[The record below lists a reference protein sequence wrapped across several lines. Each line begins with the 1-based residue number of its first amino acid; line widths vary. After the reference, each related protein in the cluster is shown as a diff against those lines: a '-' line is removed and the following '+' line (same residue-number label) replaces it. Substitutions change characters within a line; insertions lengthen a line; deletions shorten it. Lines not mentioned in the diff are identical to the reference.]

1 MDFTKD
7 IKFDCNLTAN
17 QDVTIT
23 YRGFLSH
30 SENAMIVYGFGE
42 NWENTTETNMSKM
55 GDSFVAKIK
64 ILDFDTFNFCFRNE
78 NYEWD
83 NNSNCNYI
91 SPILPAVCE
100 EKIVVPKFDIDH
112 LIDEILQP
120 LILPEPIEALQ
131 ENTPLQISSEPIDLG
146 EEIGNILAQIEDTSS
161 SETLKEYS
169 TLEEILSCEII
180 SQEPIE
186 ALEDG
191 RNTLSREDYAF
202 ALYVNDYFKNIF
214 EKIDAEFAEETEK
227 VETTIS
233 EKSENLETS
242 LVPTQEHYFTVS
254 PRKLGKFYTFRKRI
268 KLAFYKA
275 LVKIPQLIFGKQEDK
290 NPLS

>member
-7 IKFDCNLTAN
+7 IKFDCSPTAN
-17 QDVTIT
+17 QDIIIT
-23 YRGFLSH
+23 YHGFLSQ
-30 SENAMIVYGFGE
+30 SENTTMVYGFGE
-42 NWENTTETNMSKM
+42 NWENTTEINMSKTKD
-55 GDSFVAKIK
+55 GFVAKISMPS
-64 ILDFDTFNFCFRNE
+64 FDTFNFCFRNE

-83 NNSNCNYI
+83 NNNNCNYI
-91 SPILPAVCE
+91 SPILPAVRE
-100 EKIVVPKFDIDH
+100 EKLVLPKFDIDH

-120 LILPEPIEALQ
+120 LILPEPTEQLQ

-146 EEIGNILAQIEDTSS
+146 EEIGNILSQIEDTSS
-161 SETLKEYS
+161 CETLKEYS
-169 TLEEILSCEII
+169 TLEEILSCKII

-186 ALEDG
+186 ALEKEK
-191 RNTLSREDYAF
+191 NTLSREDYAF

-214 EKIDAEFAEETEK
+214 EKIDAEFAEETKK
-227 VETTIS
+227 VEATIS
-233 EKSENLETS
+233 KKSETLETS

-254 PRKLGKFYTFRKRI
+254 PRKLGKFYTFQKRI

-290 NPLS
+290 NF

>member
-7 IKFDCNLTAN
+7 IKFDCSPTVN
-17 QDVTIT
+17 QDITIT
-23 YRGFLSH
+23 YHGFLSH
-30 SENAMIVYGFGE
+30 SEKAIIVYGFGE
-42 NWENTTETNMSKM
+42 NWENTTETNMSKID
-55 GDSFVAKIK
+55 DSFVAKIK
-64 ILDFDTFNFCFRNE
+64 MLDFDTFNFCFRNE
-78 NYEWD
+78 NEQWD

-91 SPILPAVCE
+91 SSILPAVCE
-100 EKIVVPKFDIDH
+100 EKIVLPKFDIDR

-120 LILPEPIEALQ
+120 LILPESIEQ
-131 ENTPLQISSEPIDLG
+131 NTPLQISSEPIDLG
-146 EEIGNILAQIEDTSS
+146 EEIGNILSQIEDTSS
-161 SETLKEYS
+161 CETLKEYS

-186 ALEDG
+186 ALEKEK
-191 RNTLSREDYAF
+191 NTLSREDYAF

-214 EKIDAEFAEETEK
+214 EKIDAEFAEKTEN
-227 VETTIS
+227 VEATTS
-233 EKSENLETS
+233 EKLETLETS

-290 NPLS
+290 NF